1 MPDLPF
7 PQWRGEPLA
16 GRSLVVWF
24 EQGLGDEIQ
33 FCRYVPL
40 LKARGVSRLTLVC
53 RAPLLP
59 LFQTLSGPDQ
69 VVAWSPELALAPHDF
84 CVLPL
89 SLPALF
95 HTTLADLPATVPY
108 LSVSPDR
115 REYWRCRLPADG
127 FRLGLVWRGNSRFEN
142 DRHRSLPD
150 LHERIVIVSVKI
162 FDVPYV
168 PEIDRVEVHR
178 LKENFYQ
185 VIVQYG
191 FKDDPDIPRALE
203 LAAEAGLRFEMLETS
218 FFLGRET
225 LIPRLGSEMAFWR
238 EKLFVAL
245 FRNAGSATTFF
256 KIPTNRV
263 VELGTQVVL

>member
-1 MPDLPF
+1 MNADPN
-7 PQWRGEPLA
+7 G
-16 GRSLVVWF
+16 
-24 EQGLGDEIQ
+24 
-33 FCRYVPL
+33 VPHAL
-40 LKARGVSRLTLVC
+40 LHNLMHNKV
-53 RAPLLP
+53 
-59 LFQTLSGPDQ
+59 
-69 VVAWSPELALAPHDF
+69 
-84 CVLPL
+84 
-89 SLPALF
+89 
-95 HTTLADLPATVPY
+95 
-108 LSVSPDR
+108 
-115 REYWRCRLPADG
+115 
-127 FRLGLVWRGNSRFEN
+127 
-142 DRHRSLPD
+142 